1 MVIRSCIWF
10 PSILISPQRLACL
23 NYRLAH
29 SAALPGADSS
39 SDHASSSYIRPGNTE
54 SQAHP
59 RKGKQRSDSL
69 AQTYRFPET
78 GKNGGPPDPFEV
90 MALDRSASEQQ
101 VKQQYYKLALLLHP
115 DSSHPSSSHD
125 HFAVLNRAYKLLAQP
140 SSRSAY
146 MKTGYGWDLS
156 SMAARTP
163 QDPRM
168 HAEVMRRRQ
177 GGAAAW
183 DGSTRR
189 FRDSDAGK
197 GAWGGFDGSQGW
209 RPYEDVHMGFQP
221 TGPGEERY
229 MSNPRFLAVV
239 GVARMVLIC
248 SASHNLAQ
256 ARYEA
261 AVHGRT
267 RREQIRRRV
276 REAEVLRELE
286 KMENGEITIHD
297 VN

>member
-1 MVIRSCIWF
+1 MSLRSCCRTSGIF
-10 PSILISPQRLACL
+10 VPSHRLASIR
-23 NYRLAH
+23 YRQAH
-29 SAALPGADSS
+29 SAAQPGSGPASNQ
-39 SDHASSSYIRPGNTE
+39 ASSSYNPAGNSE
-54 SQAHP
+54 SRAHP
-59 RKGKQRSDSL
+59 RKGKQRSDGL
-69 AQTYRFPET
+69 AESYRFPEK

-125 HFAVLNRAYKLLAQP
+125 HFAVLNRAYRLLGKP
-140 SSRSAY
+140 SSRNAY
-146 MKTGYGWDLS
+146 VKTGYGWDLS
-156 SMAARTP
+156 AVASPRH
-163 QDPRM
+163 DPGM
-168 HAEVMRRRQ
+168 YAEVLRRRQ

-221 TGPGEERY
+221 TGPAEERY

-239 GVARMVLIC
+239 GVA
-248 SASHNLAQ
+248 
-256 ARYEA
+256 
-261 AVHGRT
+261 
-267 RREQIRRRV
+267 IRRRV

-286 KMENGEITIHD
+286 KMENGEVAIHD
-297 VN
+297 IR